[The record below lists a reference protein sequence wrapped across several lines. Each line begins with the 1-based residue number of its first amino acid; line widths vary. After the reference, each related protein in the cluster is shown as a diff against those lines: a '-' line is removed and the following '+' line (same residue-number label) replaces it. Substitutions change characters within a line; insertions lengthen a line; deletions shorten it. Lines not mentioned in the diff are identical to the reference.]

1 MRSPYGLEI
10 IESCVSCPLAADTFF
25 CSMSM
30 AARRTLNSI
39 KATAAYPRGAIL
51 CLEGQPPRGVFLL
64 CTGRAKVYSTSNGGK
79 NIMLRI
85 AGPGEVM
92 GLSAV
97 LAGKPYEAT
106 VETLQP
112 TQASFVPRAD
122 FMAFLQQYP
131 ELGLKIAD
139 QLVHN
144 LKCAYDEIRS
154 LGLSHSVSEKL
165 ARLLLEWADHPIRG
179 TSSNGEIHVKVLL
192 TQDEIAQIIG
202 SSRETVT
209 RLLSDFK
216 NKKLIRVKGSSLVLL
231 NKTALERLVTA

>member
-10 IESCVSCPLAADTFF
+10 IESCVACPLAADTFF

-51 CLEGQPPRGVFLL
+51 CLEGQPPRGVFML
-64 CTGRAKVYSTSNGGK
+64 CTGRAKVYSTSNNGK

-97 LAGKPYEAT
+97 LSGKPYEAT

-122 FMAFLQQYP
+122 FMAFVQQYP

-144 LKCAYDEIRS
+144 CKCAYDEIRS

-165 ARLLLEWADHPIRG
+165 ARLLLQWANHPVKG
-179 TSSNGEIHVKVLL
+179 AVQSGEIHMKVLL

-209 RLLSDFK
+209 RLLSEFK
-216 NKKLIRVKGSSLVLL
+216 SRKLIRVKGTSMVVM
-231 NKTALERLVTA
+231 NKPALERLVSS